1 VKAWYYWYLSP
12 EGTKVRLS
20 CGEFKKPCISK
31 KDAEAK
37 IAELEAIEDAK
48 EAKKI
53 EATYV
58 RLRDVAGSMYKDGDK
73 HMKLRMERGDTITDV
88 TRDESRAYLD
98 NWIIPNGGSD
108 PSEIDGA
115 EVEDWLIDIDRSN
128 SWRNRVL
135 EILGEVSGSVCDI
148 ES

>member
-1 VKAWYYWYLSP
+1 
-12 EGTKVRLS
+12 LS

-115 EVEDWLIDIDRSN
+115 EVEDWLIDIDRRIHGAIA
-128 SWRNRVL
+128 SWRSWERF
-135 EILGEVSGSVCDI
+135 SGSVCDI
-148 ES
+148 ESSTEFRI